1 MCNNTTSQGDDLNA
15 FHNESL
21 PKRILDFCNL
31 LPCWSA
37 VMTPIFKYGDIT
49 ESSSTSESLFNDLKN
64 RVFQHKTLPLRVD
77 EFVQDNISYIT
88 GSMNIIGAKLKVN
101 DPDQKMGKEVNNEI
115 SNVPNIA
122 TKSFDNDMNKPY
134 LIEDNHT
141 PIIEECFETINQVFE
156 NEITSISLITD
167 NVNEVENWKGPGEPK
182 KKSNE
187 EIIWTKIQLYC
198 IIMRKATP
206 NHQ

>member
-1 MCNNTTSQGDDLNA
+1 
-15 FHNESL
+15 
-21 PKRILDFCNL
+21 
-31 LPCWSA
+31 
-37 VMTPIFKYGDIT
+37 MTPILKYGDIT

-77 EFVQDNISYIT
+77 EFVHDHISYIT

-101 DPDQKMGKEVNNEI
+101 DQNIGKEVDDEI

-122 TKSFDNDMNKPY
+122 TKSFNNDTNKPN
-134 LIEDNHT
+134 LIEDNNT
-141 PIIEECFETINQVFE
+141 PIIEECLETINQEFE
-156 NEITSISLITD
+156 NKITSIAFITD
-167 NVNEVENWKGPGEPK
+167 NVNEVENWKGLGEPK
-182 KKSNE
+182 EKSNE

-198 IIMRKATP
+198 IAMRKATP